1 MDIILYNG
9 KVITMDEDKPYAS
22 GVFIKGNKI
31 YKVGNDEEV
40 LKYKKENTKLIDLQG
55 RTLLPGFNDSHMHL
69 INFAYTGSMI
79 RLAGLTSVD
88 EIIEKSKKSI
98 KQDTVN
104 VGWIKGRG
112 WNQNNFDEPRML
124 NRYDLDKISVD
135 RPICFIRACG
145 HVLVINSYAL
155 KMLNITGDTFQ
166 VAGGHFDLDE
176 NNEPTGVFRENAMN
190 IVYDNMPSPTIAEIK
205 DMITSACK
213 LALSE
218 GITSIQTDDLDNFS
232 DNDYDKIIKAYEE
245 LRDDGELPVRI
256 YEQCLL
262 GDIETFQGFLNK
274 GYRTGQGDNFFK
286 IGPLKIL
293 ADGSLGARTA
303 YLSEPYEDDSSTCGI
318 GKLTQD
324 QLDQLVLCAH
334 KNNMQIAIHCIG
346 DKIMDMAFSS
356 IKKAINKYPRK
367 DHRHGIVHSQI
378 TTKQLLNEFKE
389 IDAIGYIQPIFL
401 DGDISI
407 VEKRI
412 GKERAKY
419 SYNFK
424 TLIDMG
430 VHTPY
435 GSDCPVEPFNVLHG
449 IYCAV
454 TRKTLEGL
462 PVEGWLPEQK
472 VTTLQAISSFTKEGA
487 YASFEE
493 DIKGTIK
500 EGMLADLVVLDND
513 IFEMECHKIKD
524 MKVDYTI
531 VDGVVVYDR
540 MKQQMVL

>member
-9 KVITMDEDKPYAS
+9 KVITMDKDKPYAT
-22 GVFIKGNKI
+22 GVCIKDNKI
-31 YKVGNDEEV
+31 CKVGTDAQILEHIKDNS
-40 LKYKKENTKLIDLQG
+40 LLIDLQG
-55 RTLLPGFNDSHMHL
+55 RSLLPGFNDSHMHL
-69 INFAYTGSMI
+69 INFAYTNSMI
-79 RLAGLTSVD
+79 RLAGLNSVE
-88 EIIEKSKKSI
+88 EIINRSKEIISK
-98 KQDTVN
+98 DTT
-104 VGWIKGRG
+104 GTSWIKGRG
-112 WNQNNFDEPRML
+112 WNQNNFDKPRML
-124 NRYDLDKISVD
+124 DRYDLDEISVD
-135 RPICFIRACG
+135 KPICFIRACG

-155 KMLNITGDTFQ
+155 EMLDITGDTEQ
-166 VAGGHFDLDE
+166 VAGGHFDVDD
-176 NNEPTGVFRENAMN
+176 NNEPTGIFRENAMN
-190 IVYDNMPSPTIAEIK
+190 IVYENMSSPTIDEIK
-205 DMITSACK
+205 EMIIGACE

-232 DNDYDKIIKAYEE
+232 DKDYEKIIRAYEE
-245 LRDDGELPVRI
+245 LRDDGKLPVRI

-262 GDIETFQGFLNK
+262 GDIETFQEFLNK
-274 GYRTGQGDNFFK
+274 GYRTGDGDDFFK

-303 YLSEPYEDDSSTCGI
+303 YLSKPYEDDSSTCGI
-318 GKLTQD
+318 GKLTQA

-334 KNNMQIAIHCIG
+334 RNNMQIAIHCIG
-346 DKIMDMAFSS
+346 DKIMDMAFKS
-356 IKKAINKYPRK
+356 IKKAIKEYPRK

-389 IDAIGYIQPIFL
+389 INAVAYIQPIFL

-412 GKERAKY
+412 GKERAKD

-454 TRKTLEGL
+454 TRKTLDGHL
-462 PVEGWLPEQK
+462 MEGWLPEQK
-472 VTTLQAISSFTKEGA
+472 VTIKQAISAFTKEGA
-487 YASFEE
+487 YASFDE
-493 DIKGTIK
+493 DIKGIIK

-513 IFEMECHKIKD
+513 IFAVDGDNIKD
-524 MKVDYTI
+524 MNVDLTM
-531 VDGVVVYDR
+531 VDGVIVYDR
-540 MKQQMVL
+540 IR

>member
-9 KVITMDEDKPYAS
+9 KVITMDEDKPYSS
-22 GVFIKGNKI
+22 GVCIKGNKI

-40 LKYKKENTKLIDLQG
+40 LECKKENTKLIDLQG
-55 RTLLPGFNDSHMHL
+55 RSLLPGFNDSHMHL
-69 INFAYTGSMI
+69 INFAYTDSMI
-79 RLAGLTSVD
+79 RLAGLTSVN
-88 EIIEKSKKSI
+88 EIIEKSKESI
-98 KQDTVN
+98 KQDTAN
-104 VGWIKGRG
+104 ASWIKGRG

-166 VAGGHFDLDE
+166 VAGGHFDIDA
-176 NNEPTGVFRENAMN
+176 NNEPTGIFRENAMN
-190 IVYDNMPSPTIAEIK
+190 LVYDNMPSPTITEIK

-232 DNDYDKIIKAYEE
+232 DNDYDKILKAYEE

-262 GDIETFQGFLNK
+262 GDIETFKGFLNK

-346 DKIMDMAFSS
+346 DKIMDMSFSS
-356 IKKAINKYPRK
+356 INKAIDEYPRK

-378 TTKQLLNEFKE
+378 TTKQLLDEFRKV
-389 IDAIGYIQPIFL
+389 DAIAYIQPIFL

-487 YASFEE
+487 FASFEE
-493 DIKGTIK
+493 DAKGIIK
-500 EGMLADLVVLDND
+500 EGMLADLVALDND
-513 IFEMECHKIKD
+513 ILEIEPHKIKD

-531 VDGVVVYDR
+531 VDGVIVYENICN
-540 MKQQMVL
+540 